1 MVLARIPLL
10 FRYVPRIV
18 RENYFLNV
26 GNPFLKLE
34 TVETADC
41 MRLHGEVALTGLL
54 SGRFEPATSNFRF
67 LSCAIGKHFLT
78 SQKLNSLN
86 IYLTL
91 IEENQKR
98 FKFNSICFTS
108 FKKIIFSY
116 ILMLQRWIFHS
127 ANLNVLL
134 CFQ

>member
-1 MVLARIPLL
+1 MVLERIPLL
-10 FRYVPRIV
+10 FRCVPRIV

-34 TVETADC
+34 TVERADC

-67 LSCAIGKHFLT
+67 LSCAIGNHSLT
-78 SQKLNSLN
+78 SPKINFFN

-91 IEENQKR
+91 IERSQKR
-98 FKFNSICFTS
+98 FKFNSICTES
-108 FKKIIFSY
+108 F
-116 ILMLQRWIFHS
+116 
-127 ANLNVLL
+127 
-134 CFQ
+134 